1 MKILKYIINK
11 RNMPI
16 VFSPTILHN
25 EILQE
30 GQSAGYV
37 TLKLNKNNNLFTVKC
52 FGESSTLKIGI
63 ADGDEIL
70 IEEFL
75 NKQFL

>member
-30 GQSAGYV
+30 GQSAGYI
-37 TLKLNKNNNLFTVKC
+37 TLKLNNNLFTVKC

-75 NKQFL
+75 NNQFL